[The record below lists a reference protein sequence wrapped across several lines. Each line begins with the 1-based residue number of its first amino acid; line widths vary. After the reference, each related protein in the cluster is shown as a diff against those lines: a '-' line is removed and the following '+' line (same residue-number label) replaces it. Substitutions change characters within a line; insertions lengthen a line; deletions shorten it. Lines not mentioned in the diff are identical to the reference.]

1 MKKYIY
7 LILALAFYAC
17 QDKDFDREEMKLAA
31 IDENAIEAELQGD
44 DLVWSWTGN
53 SDLDMQVV
61 IYANDTKFILN
72 YQLLNIS
79 KYKFYFVSFG

>member
-1 MKKYIY
+1 MFDIKLAKMKKYIY

-44 DLVWSWTGN
+44 DLVWSWTGTR
-53 SDLDMQVV
+53 
-61 IYANDTKFILN
+61 I
-72 YQLLNIS
+72 
-79 KYKFYFVSFG
+79 